1 LPHQDDSFKNMNK
14 KEKTA
19 TIIGISL
26 LIILVTVFVLGVF
39 LFGFAGLFTLLG
51 VDYHSVWSL
60 VTFVIFLL
68 ILGSAVD
75 IVFDTLA
82 ERTVQY
88 ISGNVK
94 SFIMQILIGFVSN
107 WIVLVIVDG
116 FMDSIMISA
125 ETKWIIALFLA
136 LVESVFDNKKD
147 K

>member
-1 LPHQDDSFKNMNK
+1 MNK

>member
-1 LPHQDDSFKNMNK
+1 
-14 KEKTA
+14 EKTA

-125 ETKWIIALFLA
+125 ETKWIIAFFLA